1 MSSPRLNII
10 GAGKV
15 GKSLARMWNIH
26 GVFAIGD
33 ILNRSPGSASQ
44 AAEAIG
50 AGRAV
55 ASLGQMQPADAW
67 LLAVADDSI
76 EACCHSLARSGLLT
90 PGALVFHCSGAL
102 SSEVL
107 GAAKNEGAA
116 TASVHPIRSF
126 VAAEKADNIDSIDS
140 TVTTGNVGT
149 IDKAGALE
157 GTWCGIEGDDAAVA
171 SLSHAFEALGA
182 RMVAIRSDAKLIY
195 HSAAVFACNYL
206 VTLMD
211 VAVQAYGK
219 SGVPP
224 DVALQ
229 LLEPLVR
236 GTVDNVFR
244 LGPAS
249 ALTGPIAR
257 GDLATARRQQH
268 EVAEWNEDMGQLYQQ
283 FMKLTMEL
291 AVKRNKGK

>member
-1 MSSPRLNII
+1 MSHPRLNII

-15 GKSLARMWNIH
+15 GKSLAHMWNIH

-33 ILNRSPGSASQ
+33 ILNRSFVSSSQ
-44 AAEAIG
+44 AVETIG

-55 ASLGQMQPADAW
+55 ASLKQMQPADAW

-90 PGALVFHCSGAL
+90 PGTLVFHCSGSL
-102 SSEVL
+102 SSEAL

-126 VAAEKADNIDSIDS
+126 AANDVMERME
-140 TVTTGNVGT
+140 
-149 IDKAGALE
+149 AGKALE
-157 GTWCGIEGDDAAVA
+157 GTWCGIEGDDVA
-171 SLSHAFEALGA
+171 LARLSQAFEALGA
-182 RMVAIRSDAKLIY
+182 RMVTIRSEAKLIY

-211 VAVQAYGK
+211 VAVQAYEK
-219 SGVPP
+219 SGVPS

-244 LGPAS
+244 LGPAA

-257 GDLATARRQQH
+257 GDLATARRQHH

-291 AVKRNKGK
+291 AVKRK

>member
-1 MSSPRLNII
+1 MSLPRLNII

-15 GKSLARMWNIH
+15 GKSLSRMWNIH
-26 GVFAIGD
+26 GVFAIGQ
-33 ILNRSPGSASQ
+33 ILNRSLASGDQ
-44 AAEAIG
+44 AVAAIG
-50 AGRAV
+50 AGQAV
-55 ASLGQMQPADAW
+55 ASLKHMQPADAW

-76 EACCHSLARSGLLT
+76 ETCCHGLARSGLLRQGT
-90 PGALVFHCSGAL
+90 LVFHCSGAL
-102 SSEVL
+102 ASDVL
-107 GAAKNEGAA
+107 GTARHEGAA

-126 VAAEKADNIDSIDS
+126 AEMEGMPA
-140 TVTTGNVGT
+140 TGT
-149 IDKAGALE
+149 LD
-157 GTWCGIEGDDAAVA
+157 GTWCGIEGDDMAVTT
-171 SLSHAFEALGA
+171 LSRAFESLGA
-182 RMVAIRSDAKLIY
+182 RMVPVRSDAKLIY

-211 VAVQAYGK
+211 VAVQAYEK
-219 SGVPP
+219 SGVPS

-236 GTVDNVFR
+236 GTVDNVIQ
-244 LGPAS
+244 LGPAA

-268 EVAEWNEDMGQLYQQ
+268 EVAVWNEDMGQLYQQ

-291 AVKRNKGK
+291 AVKKK

>member
-1 MSSPRLNII
+1 MSLPRLNII

-15 GKSLARMWNIH
+15 GKSLARLWNIH

-33 ILNRSPGSASQ
+33 ILNRTLDSGNQ
-44 AAEAIG
+44 AVEAIG

-55 ASLGQMQPADAW
+55 ASLKQMQPADVW

-76 EACCHSLARSGLLT
+76 EGCCYSLARSGLLT

-107 GAAKNEGAA
+107 GAAKKEGAT

-126 VAAEKADNIDSIDS
+126 AAVDVMKEMEARKTLD
-140 TVTTGNVGT
+140 
-149 IDKAGALE
+149 
-157 GTWCGIEGDDAAVA
+157 GTWCGIEGDDTAV
-171 SLSHAFEALGA
+171 SRLSQAFEALDA
-182 RMVAIRSDAKLIY
+182 RMVRIRSDAKLIY
-195 HSAAVFACNYL
+195 HSAAVFASNYL

-211 VAVQAYGK
+211 VAVQAYQK
-219 SGVPP
+219 SGVPS

-244 LGPAS
+244 LGPAA

-268 EVAEWNEDMGQLYQQ
+268 EVAEWNEEMGQLYQQ

-291 AVKRNKGK
+291 AVKKP